1 MTLVFT
7 YGECIYIFP
16 VSLRYK
22 DLADVSVYQITKST
36 GRRLESRQIQKDKT
50 HTHFRSYNDVCRH
63 VVYSDNDNHR
73 DAAVCVLFLC
83 EPRLFG

>member
-1 MTLVFT
+1 MTLVSR

-16 VSLRYK
+16 VSLMYK
-22 DLADVSVYQITKST
+22 DLAYVYQITKST
-36 GRRLESRQIQKDKT
+36 GGRRLESRQIQKDKT

-83 EPRLFG
+83 EPRLLG